1 MFGVHSNTKALS
13 HCAVTDDEK
22 TGKIPANRLTTFVM
36 QARYLFDR

>member
-13 HCAVTDDEK
+13 RCAVTDDEK